1 MSVTAPAVRSGAGLP
16 PDILSRVNLNARAT
30 EPQDS
35 WGWQIAGYLY
45 LGGLGAGAFAV
56 AVLLDWCGFTLH
68 ASPGGATSGWAWDWP
83 KLLLYWGPLVTA
95 AGASLLIFHLGKNW
109 HLFLTASRNPRTSWL
124 ARGFLI
130 LSGFIVLGVTVLAVA
145 VLFPVWAGRVP
156 ALWRFLQALAL
167 VLALGTA
174 VYTGIL
180 LKSMKYIP
188 AWNVPHLPFLF
199 LASALSTGSM
209 GVLVAATTYRLTVA
223 DTNSAATLIHAI
235 DVSEPLILVCEAAL
249 LLLYVRRLTKGKP
262 EGVLSAKMLLTGSW
276 RYRFWIGVVC
286 GALVWPFVL
295 DAVNLGV
302 GSDALGL
309 AAAATVLTAGFI
321 LRLGV
326 LAIGIK
332 ERPPLYALSR
342 WRAERAPLTAA
353 SGSGPAIRAERR

>member
-1 MSVTAPAVRSGAGLP
+1 VNVSAPAVQPGAGLP
-16 PDILSRVNLNARAT
+16 PDILSRVNLNARAA

-56 AVLLDWCGFTLH
+56 AVLLDWFGFRLTVSL
-68 ASPGGATSGWAWDWP
+68 PGATSTWAWDWP
-83 KLLLYWGPLVTA
+83 QLLLYWGPLVTA
-95 AGASLLIFHLGKNW
+95 SGALLLIFHLGKNW
-109 HLFLTASRNPRTSWL
+109 HLFLTAGRNPRTSWL

-130 LSGFIVLGVTVLAVA
+130 LSGFIVLGVVVLAVA
-145 VLFPVWAGRVP
+145 VLLPGWAARLPVPWRVI
-156 ALWRFLQALAL
+156 QALGL

-174 VYTGIL
+174 IYTGVL

-188 AWNVPHLPFLF
+188 AWNVPQLPFLF
-199 LASALSTGSM
+199 LASAISTGSM
-209 GVLVAATTYRLTVA
+209 GVLVAATAYRLAVTDA
-223 DTNSAATLIHAI
+223 TSTAALIHAI
-235 DVSEPLILVCEAAL
+235 DVSEPLILACEAAL
-249 LLLYVRRLTKGKP
+249 LALYVRHLAKGKP
-262 EGVLSAKMLLTGSW
+262 EGVLSARMLLSGSW

-286 GALVWPFVL
+286 GALAWPFIL

-302 GSDALGL
+302 GSDVLGL
-309 AAAATVLTAGFI
+309 AAATTVLIAGFV

-342 WRAERAPLTAA
+342 WRAERAPLTAVSQA
-353 SGSGPAIRAERR
+353 GPATAAKLR

>member
-1 MSVTAPAVRSGAGLP
+1 MTAPTVLPSAGLP
-16 PDILSRVNLNARAT
+16 PDILSRVNLTARAT

-45 LGGLGAGAFAV
+45 LGGLGAGAFAA
-56 AVLLDWCGFTLH
+56 AVLLDWSGFHLT
-68 ASPGGATSGWAWDWP
+68 ASSQAALNGWAWDWP
-83 KLLLYWGPLVTA
+83 QLLLYWGPLVTA

-109 HLFLTASRNPRTSWL
+109 RLFLTASRNPRTSWL

-130 LSGFIVLGVTVLAVA
+130 LSAFIVLGVAVLAVA
-145 VLFPVWAGRVP
+145 VLLSGWAGRSPVP
-156 ALWRFLQALAL
+156 WRFLQALAL
-167 VLALGTA
+167 VFALGTA

-188 AWNVPHLPFLF
+188 AWNVALLPFLF

-209 GVLVAATTYRLTVA
+209 GVLVAATAYRWAVA
-223 DTNSAATLIHAI
+223 DTASTAAFIHAI
-235 DVSEPLILVCEAAL
+235 AVSEPPIVACEAAL
-249 LLLYVRRLTKGKP
+249 LVLYVRHLARGKP

-295 DAVNLGV
+295 DTVNLGV

-309 AAAATVLTAGFI
+309 AAAAMVLIAGFI
-321 LRLGV
+321 LRMGV

-342 WRAERAPLTAA
+342 WRAVRASLTA
-353 SGSGPAIRAERR
+353 GPRPATVSLTERR

>member
-1 MSVTAPAVRSGAGLP
+1 MTAPAVRPGAGLP

-56 AVLLDWCGFTLH
+56 AVVLDWCGFTPH
-68 ASPGGATSGWAWDWP
+68 ASSGGATSGWAWDWP
-83 KLLLYWGPLVTA
+83 QLLLYWGPLVTA
-95 AGASLLIFHLGKNW
+95 SGASLLIFHLGKNW
-109 HLFLTASRNPRTSWL
+109 HLFFTASRNPRTSWL

-130 LSGFIVLGVTVLAVA
+130 LSGFIVLGVAVLAVA
-145 VLFPVWAGRVP
+145 VLLPGWAGRLPVP
-156 ALWRFLQALAL
+156 WRFLQALGLAF
-167 VLALGTA
+167 ALGTA

-188 AWNVPHLPFLF
+188 AWNVPQLPFLF
-199 LASALSTGSM
+199 LVSAISTGSM
-209 GVLVAATTYRLTVA
+209 GVLVAATAYRWAVTDA
-223 DTNSAATLIHAI
+223 TSATTLIHAI

-249 LLLYVRRLTKGKP
+249 LVLYVRHLIRGKP
-262 EGVLSAKMLLTGSW
+262 EAVLSARMLLSGCW

-286 GALVWPFVL
+286 AALAWPFVL
-295 DAVNLGV
+295 DTVNLGV
-302 GSDALGL
+302 GSDLLGL
-309 AAAATVLTAGFI
+309 AAATTVLVAGFV

-332 ERPPLYALSR
+332 ERPPLYALSK
-342 WRAERAPLTAA
+342 WRAERAPLTTVSQA
-353 SGSGPAIRAERR
+353 GPATAAKLR

>member
-1 MSVTAPAVRSGAGLP
+1 M
-16 PDILSRVNLNARAT
+16 

-45 LGGLGAGAFAV
+45 LGGLGAGAFTV

-68 ASPGGATSGWAWDWP
+68 ASPGGATGGWAWDWP

-109 HLFLTASRNPRTSWL
+109 PLFLTASRNPRTSWL

-130 LSGFIVLGVTVLAVA
+130 LSGFIVLGVAVLAVA
-145 VLFPVWAGRVP
+145 VLLPVWADRVP

-199 LASALSTGSM
+199 LASAISTGSM
-209 GVLVAATTYRLTVA
+209 GVLVAATAYRLALTDATSTVA
-223 DTNSAATLIHAI
+223 FIRAI

-249 LLLYVRRLTKGKP
+249 LVLYVRHLTKGKP
-262 EGVLSAKMLLTGSW
+262 EAVLSARMLLSGSW
-276 RYRFWIGVVC
+276 RYRFWIGIVC
-286 GALVWPFVL
+286 AALVWPFVL

-302 GSDALGL
+302 GSDVLGL

-332 ERPPLYALSR
+332 EGPPLYALSR
-342 WRAERAPLTAA
+342 WRAELAPLTAA
-353 SGSGPAIRAERR
+353 SQAGPSTAAKVR

>member
-1 MSVTAPAVRSGAGLP
+1 VNVTAPAVQPGAGLP
-16 PDILSRVNLNARAT
+16 PDILSRVDLSARAT

-56 AVLLDWCGFTLH
+56 AVLLDWCGFPLA
-68 ASPGGATSGWAWDWP
+68 ASSGAASGWARGWP
-83 KLLLYWGPLVTA
+83 QLLLYWGPLVTA
-95 AGASLLIFHLGKNW
+95 AGASLLVFHLGKNW

-130 LSGFIVLGVTVLAVA
+130 LSGFIVLGVGVLAIS
-145 VLFPVWAGRVP
+145 VLLPGWAGRSPV
-156 ALWRFLQALAL
+156 LWRSLQALGL
-167 VLALGTA
+167 MFALGTA
-174 VYTGIL
+174 IYTGIL

-188 AWNVPHLPFLF
+188 AWNVPYLPFLF

-209 GVLVAATTYRLTVA
+209 GVLVTATAYRWTAA
-223 DTNSAATLIHAI
+223 DTASTAAFIHAI
-235 DVSEPLILVCEAAL
+235 DVSEPSIVAFEAAL
-249 LLLYVRRLTKGKP
+249 LVLYLHRLARGKP
-262 EGVLSAKMLLTGSW
+262 EGVLSARMLLTGSW
-276 RYRFWIGVVC
+276 RLRFWVGIVC
-286 GALVWPFVL
+286 AALVWPLVL

-309 AAAATVLTAGFI
+309 AAAATVLVAGFV
-321 LRLGV
+321 LRMGV

-342 WRAERAPLTAA
+342 WRAERASLTAA
-353 SGSGPAIRAERR
+353 PRSGQATLTERR